1 MDIRR
6 IYKKRDK
13 WSHKGDFGK
22 VLIVSGSKIYSGSP
36 VFNAVA
42 ALRGGADLVAVVGHK
57 RAMDIAAGFLPDLI
71 TYPLE
76 FDLNLHYAAEIA
88 EIAKNYD
95 AMIIGCGHARSDD
108 THRAIREI
116 VKKVNLPMV
125 IDAEAI
131 RAVSGNFDAIGGK
144 NAVITPHAEEFRIL
158 TGESVK
164 PEIKDR
170 QEKVRKWAEK
180 IGATIILKGNVD
192 VISDGNKTVL
202 SRAGTPFMTKGGFG
216 DTLSGICGALL
227 ARGVKPLEAA
237 EAAAYI
243 NGKAGEMASKQ
254 YGESVLASDI
264 FEFIPKVIKGI
275 KYN

>member
-1 MDIRR
+1 MNLRR

-22 VLIVSGSKIYSGSP
+22 VLVVSGSKIYSGSP

-42 ALRGGADLVAVVGHK
+42 ALRGGADLALIIGHK
-57 RAMDIAAGFLPDLI
+57 RAMDIAASYLPDII

-76 FDLNLHYAAEIA
+76 FDLNLYHVAEIIKLA
-88 EIAKNYD
+88 EGFDSI
-95 AMIIGCGHARSDD
+95 IIGCGLARSED
-108 THRAIREI
+108 THKAIREI
-116 VKKVNLPMV
+116 IRKINLPMV

-131 RAVSGNFDAIGGK
+131 RAVAEEKDILKGK
-144 NAVITPHAEEFRIL
+144 EIVITPHMEEFRIL
-158 TGESVK
+158 TGETFK

-170 QEKVRKWAEK
+170 IKKVKDRSIKL
-180 IGATIILKGNVD
+180 GAVILLKGSAD
-192 VISDGNKTVL
+192 VISDGKKAILNKT
-202 SRAGTPFMTKGGFG
+202 GTPFMTKGGFG

-227 ARGVKPLEAA
+227 ARGVKPLKAA

-243 NGKAGEMASKQ
+243 NGKAGELASKC

-264 FEFIPKVIKGI
+264 FEFIPKVIK
-275 KYN
+275 KYNQ

>member
-1 MDIRR
+1 MNLRR
-6 IYKKRDK
+6 VYKKRDK

-36 VFNAVA
+36 VFNAISA
-42 ALRGGADLVAVVGHK
+42 FRAGADLVAVVGHK
-57 RAMDIAAGFLPDLI
+57 RAMDIAAGSLPDII

-76 FDLNLHYAAEIA
+76 FDLNLYHATEIA
-88 EIAKNYD
+88 EIAKEYD
-95 AMIIGCGHARSDD
+95 AMIIGCGLKRSDD

-116 VKKVNLPMV
+116 IEKINLPMV
-125 IDAEAI
+125 IDAEGI
-131 RAVSGNFDAIGGK
+131 RAISHNLNLVKGK
-144 NAVITPHAEEFRIL
+144 NVVITPHAEEFRVL
-158 TGESVK
+158 TGETVK

-227 ARGVKPLEAA
+227 ARGVKSLEAA

-243 NGKAGEMASKQ
+243 NGKAGELASKR

-264 FEFIPKVIKGI
+264 FEFIPKVIK
-275 KYN
+275 KYNQ